1 VNRRILAYLIPLRM
15 LKGNLPSALLLSR
28 FPNISTIYT
37 PFINAIRAG
46 DVQGYDRALEEN
58 ELKLLDLNLWVSVE
72 KARELCLRGLFRK
85 VYVPLAFISALIL
98 DEFRRCLYPFPSSW
112 LAVDKS
118 TRMPISLFHTGL
130 QVAGVHVDLEEA
142 ECYVANM
149 IYKGLMRG
157 YISHEKQTVV
167 LAKENSFPKVSDRPN
182 PFALI

>member
-1 VNRRILAYLIPLRM
+1 MCFVRVD
-15 LKGNLPSALLLSR
+15 
-28 FPNISTIYT
+28 T
-37 PFINAIRAG
+37 
-46 DVQGYDRALEEN
+46 
-58 ELKLLDLNLWVSVE
+58 
-72 KARELCLRGLFRK
+72 
-85 VYVPLAFISALIL
+85 
-98 DEFRRCLYPFPSSW
+98 PFPSSW

-130 QVAGVHVDLEEA
+130 QVAGIHVDLEEA

>member
-28 FPNISTIYT
+28 FPNISAIYT

-85 VYVPLAFISALIL
+85 VCVSLPFIFACIP
-98 DEFRRCLYPFPSSW
+98 DVFRQ
-112 LAVDKS
+112 
-118 TRMPISLFHTGL
+118 G
-130 QVAGVHVDLEEA
+130 
-142 ECYVANM
+142 
-149 IYKGLMRG
+149 
-157 YISHEKQTVV
+157 
-167 LAKENSFPKVSDRPN
+167 
-182 PFALI
+182 